1 MYRSYELTASVRH
14 LPHSADKVRFPLW
27 HQRYKQS
34 VFRPVTTVHHDREL
48 PANELYFVTP
58 FSTGRLNTSP
68 RLVTTIR
75 TPSGE
80 RLAAVT

>member
-27 HQRYKQS
+27 YQRYKQS

-48 PANELYFVTP
+48 PANELYF
-58 FSTGRLNTSP
+58 L
-68 RLVTTIR
+68 
-75 TPSGE
+75 
-80 RLAAVT
+80 

>member
-48 PANELYFVTP
+48 PANELYFCNPFLYRQIEYFTP
-58 FSTGRLNTSP
+58 VCHYHPCS
-68 RLVTTIR
+68 IR
-75 TPSGE
+75 
-80 RLAAVT
+80 

>member
-48 PANELYFVTP
+48 PANELYFCNP
-58 FSTGRLNTSP
+58 FLYRQIEYFT

-75 TPSGE
+75 APSGE
-80 RLAAVT
+80 RLVAVT